1 VLHSVRLD
9 DELRD
14 AIDNLDKE
22 KIREVMTKI
31 LSYYVRYYPWLHTEY
46 AYPDLPEPAKLV
58 YSRFRDIT
66 KFLTYVDKND
76 IGNWGSVQK
85 SVDGMNHFLDRLIRE
100 DNDWKKMPRSRDFPF
115 NAVEFLKLYKSSII
129 NKVVD
134 AINDERDKIIK
145 SIGEGDVEIDLDDWE
160 QIQIRL
166 SDIEEMANRLS
177 SDEDKKLI
185 AIWKLQIYDSL
196 IHDLSHAKAHTKHV
210 DEH

>member
-9 DELRD
+9 DKLKE

-22 KIREVMTKI
+22 KIQEVMTKI

-46 AYPDLPEPAKLV
+46 AYTDLPEPAKLA
-58 YSRFRDIT
+58 YSQFLNIT
-66 KFLTYVDKND
+66 KFLVYVDKND
-76 IGNWGSVQK
+76 IGNWGSLQK

-115 NAVEFLKLYKSSII
+115 NGVEFLKMYKASII
-129 NKVVD
+129 DKMVS
-134 AINDERDKIIK
+134 AINEEQDRIIK
-145 SIGEGDVEIDLDDWE
+145 SIGGSEIEINMENWR
-160 QIQIRL
+160 QIQTL
-166 SDIEEMANRLS
+166 LNSLGDMTNRLS

-210 DEH
+210 HEH